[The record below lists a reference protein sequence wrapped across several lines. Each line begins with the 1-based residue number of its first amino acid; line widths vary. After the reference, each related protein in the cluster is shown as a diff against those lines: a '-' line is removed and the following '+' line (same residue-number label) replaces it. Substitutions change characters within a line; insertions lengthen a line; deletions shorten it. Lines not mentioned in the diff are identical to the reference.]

1 MKRKI
6 YYHSQSVVLPA
17 GTVGLKKLKISFAE
31 SCTGGL
37 LSSTITSIKGSSKV
51 FSMGL
56 VTYSNQAKIK
66 ILKVNNKI
74 IKKHGAVSTQ
84 CCSSMVSNLSKISKS
99 NICVSITG
107 IAGPGGG
114 SKKKPVGLVYV
125 GIKKSNRIEV
135 KRYLFKNKG
144 RSYIHLLLLSHG
156 HHNPE
161 HKQ

>member
-1 MKRKI
+1 MVLNYKSKKIVSLLKR
-6 YYHSQSVVLPA
+6 
-17 GTVGLKKLKISFAE
+17 KKLKLAIAE

-37 LSSTITSIKGSSKV
+37 LSSAITSVSGSSKV
-51 FSMGL
+51 FTMGL
-56 VTYSNQAKIK
+56 VTYSNQAKTS
-66 ILKVNNKI
+66 ILKVPKQI

-144 RSYIHLLLLSHG
+144 RSYIQKATENKSLVSILSFL
-156 HHNPE
+156 
-161 HKQ
+161 K